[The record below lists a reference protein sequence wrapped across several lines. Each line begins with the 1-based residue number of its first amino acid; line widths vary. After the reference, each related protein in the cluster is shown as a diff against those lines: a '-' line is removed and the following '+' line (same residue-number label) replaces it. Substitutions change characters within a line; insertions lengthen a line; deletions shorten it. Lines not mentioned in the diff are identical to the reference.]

1 MTARTPTRRSQCM
14 ALLLI
19 SALMQPPTTHA
30 QWVVTDPTNL
40 IQNIISAIQD
50 VNAVLKQLEQYK
62 TQLDQYTAQ
71 LRDIAAP
78 AVWTWDL
85 VEDTVATAQRVGE
98 KLGDRRQLLK
108 DVHSSLKQLGDPDY
122 YRNSPCYGRT
132 GVDRTLQGGCGAIL
146 EAFQTQQRESIQTQY
161 EANEQLFKALDK
173 QHESM
178 TKRLERT
185 QKLVK
190 NSQDAK
196 GQLQAVQATNQLAS
210 AQIAELMEIRSLLIT
225 QQNLAVEAKREEL
238 SQKAAGQAAS
248 ASFFKGEFK
257 PSPVAKGF

>member
-1 MTARTPTRRSQCM
+1 MRRRTSCIAVALIFTLLPPPAARS
-14 ALLLI
+14 
-19 SALMQPPTTHA
+19 
-30 QWVVTDPTNL
+30 QWVVTDPGNL
-40 IQNIISAIQD
+40 VQSVISAIQD
-50 VNAVLKQLEQYK
+50 INAVLKQVEQYK

-78 AVWTWDL
+78 AAYVWDL
-85 VEDTVATAQRVGE
+85 VDDTVATAQKVSE
-98 KLGDRRQLLK
+98 KFGDRRKLLK
-108 DVHSSLKQLGDPDY
+108 DVHASLKQLGEPDY
-122 YRNSPCYGRT
+122 YRNSPCYGKS
-132 GVDRTLQGGCGAIL
+132 GVDRTLKGGCGALL
-146 EAFQTQQRESIQTQY
+146 EALRTAQEEGVQAQY
-161 EANEQLFKALDK
+161 EANEELFETLEK

-225 QQNLAVEAKREEL
+225 QQNLQVEAKRQEL
-238 SQKAAGQAAS
+238 AQQAAAQAAT
-248 ASFFKGEFK
+248 ASFLAGEHK
-257 PSPVAKGF
+257 PTPAPQGW